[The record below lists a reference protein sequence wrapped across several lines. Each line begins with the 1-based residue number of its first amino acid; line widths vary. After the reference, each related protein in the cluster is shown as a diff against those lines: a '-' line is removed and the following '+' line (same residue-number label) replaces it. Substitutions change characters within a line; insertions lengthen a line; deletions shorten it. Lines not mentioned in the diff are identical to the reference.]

1 MLWRRLICDM
11 FSLLEASNEGINCI
25 LSLETIFKGAV
36 GKIPTE
42 IILKVI
48 DVKKGIIRLEVK
60 AKEE

>member
-1 MLWRRLICDM
+1 M
-11 FSLLEASNEGINCI
+11 FSLLEASNEGTNCI